1 MKISL
6 TLRTLAKRVLS
17 ASDILFSGQAGG
29 PAMIQVIPVDLFAGF
44 TRFHTAGISINNATH
59 TGVCVPGAERMPG
72 NDIWSFM
79 REHPELRVPARW

>member
-1 MKISL
+1 M
-6 TLRTLAKRVLS
+6 LAYAQGAGLS
-17 ASDILFSGQAGG
+17 WLNLAWCSGQAGG

-44 TRFHTAGISINNATH
+44 TRFHTAGIPINNATH
-59 TGVCVPGAERMPG
+59 TGSAFQVLKEMPG